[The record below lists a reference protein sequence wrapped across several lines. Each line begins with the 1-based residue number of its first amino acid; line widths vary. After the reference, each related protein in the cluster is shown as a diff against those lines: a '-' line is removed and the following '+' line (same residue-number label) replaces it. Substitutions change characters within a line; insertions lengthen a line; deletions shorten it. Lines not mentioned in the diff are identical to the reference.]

1 MWDFDSG
8 HVSETFFFFIF
19 FFLEQN
25 IHFLTLSEY

>member
-8 HVSETFFFFIF
+8 HISETFFFIF